1 MQIQGGVSLVEP
13 TEALRA
19 PYLAFYEEWKASG
32 EPFVPW
38 VTEMD
43 PADFAGMVRSLRE
56 YASGVDIPDGW
67 VSSSTFWLVT
77 ADKRVVGAVNIRHRL
92 TDRLLHSGGHIGYGI
107 VPSARRQ
114 GYASELLKQALHKAG
129 ELGIEQALV
138 VCDAANTASERTI
151 RRNGGI
157 EDKET
162 IEADGNVIRRFWIRT
177 PSNIK

>member
-1 MQIQGGVSLVEP
+1 MQIQDGEVSLVEP
-13 TEALRA
+13 AEALRE

-43 PADFAGMVRSLRE
+43 PADFGVMIQTLHG
-56 YASGVDIPDGW
+56 YARGTDIPAGW

-92 TDRLLHSGGHIGYGI
+92 TERLLHSGGHIGYGI

-114 GYASELLKQALHKAG
+114 GYASELLKQALLKSA

-138 VCDAANTASERTI
+138 VCDSVNTASERTI

-157 EDKET
+157 EDSEY
-162 IEADGNVIRRFWIRT
+162 IEEDGNVIRRFWIGT
-177 PSNIK
+177 GNK

>member
-1 MQIQGGVSLVEP
+1 MQLQDSGVILMEP
-13 TEALRA
+13 AEALRE
-19 PYLAFYEEWKASG
+19 PYLAFYEEWRASG

-43 PADFAGMVRSLRE
+43 PADFEGMVQSLRGH
-56 YASGVDIPDGW
+56 ASGVNIPDGW

-77 ADKRVVGAVNIRHRL
+77 TDKRVVGAVNIRHRL
-92 TDRLLHSGGHIGYGI
+92 TERLLYSGGHIGYGI

-114 GYASELLKQALHKAG
+114 GYGSELLKQALLKAG

-138 VCDAANTASERTI
+138 VCDAINTASERTI

-157 EDKET
+157 EDSEY
-162 IEADGNVIRRFWIRT
+162 IEEDGNVIRRFWIGT
-177 PSNIK
+177 GKK